1 MTAPRPDPAA
11 RRAELAAR
19 CGEQRVAIRD
29 YGNEIARGLSS
40 TDRTLA
46 VGSRVLPLVAVGGIV
61 ALIVAG
67 PGRALRLARGGLALA
82 LMASDVLSLT
92 RGLLRR

>member
-1 MTAPRPDPAA
+1 MTAHRTDPAA
-11 RRAELAAR
+11 RRAALAAR
-19 CGEQRVAIRD
+19 CGEQRAAIRD
-29 YGNEIARGLSS
+29 YGSEISRGLSS

-46 VGSRVLPLVAVGGIV
+46 TGSRLLPLVAVGGIV

-67 PGRALRLARGGLALA
+67 PGRALRLARGGLAFA
-82 LMASDVLSLT
+82 VVASDVLSLA

>member
-1 MTAPRPDPAA
+1 MTATRPDPAT
-11 RRAELAAR
+11 RRAELVAR
-19 CGEQRVAIRD
+19 CGEQRAAIRD
-29 YGNEIARGLSS
+29 YGTEIARGLSP
-40 TDRTLA
+40 TDRALA
-46 VGSRVLPLVAVGGIV
+46 TGGRVLPLVAVGGIV

-82 LMASDVLSLT
+82 LMASDLLSLT

>member
-1 MTAPRPDPAA
+1 MSTTRPDPAA

-19 CGEQRVAIRD
+19 CGEQRAAIRD
-29 YGNEIARGLSS
+29 YGTEIARGLSS
-40 TDRTLA
+40 TDRALA
-46 VGSRVLPLVAVGGIV
+46 TGSRVLPLVAVGGIV

-82 LMASDVLSLT
+82 LMASDLLSLT